1 MKEGENSV
9 SGGEGLDV
17 GGGDE
22 REGTAKG
29 RGFVQERRKVTKEGE
44 KLKILYITGGTKW

>member
-1 MKEGENSV
+1 M
-9 SGGEGLDV
+9 DV

-22 REGTAKG
+22 GGGTAKG
-29 RGFVQERRKVTKEGE
+29 RGFVTREKKGYKGRRDGE